1 MRQLTAVGD
10 QHTIALGRVYIT
22 AQLATCGGVTIT
34 VWAGPD
40 RRDAVAFSYADRR
53 IARTRYAQIRQLAAS
68 GATAEQIDQVV
79 NGGGSHAVE
88 AVRDILRDAVAAV
101 AADNSAAGARLA
113 APLQAAIEATEPQAE
128 QDRLDALADDIRAH
142 LSPARSFAEI
152 RDRHAAAIERDR
164 KAVA

>member
-10 QHTIALGRVYIT
+10 LHTITLGRVHIS

-40 RRDAVAFSYADRR
+40 RSDAVAFSYTDRR
-53 IARTRYAQIRQLAAS
+53 IARTRYAQIRQLAAT

-79 NGGGSHAVE
+79 HGGGNHAVE
-88 AVRDILRDAVAAV
+88 AVREILRDAVAA
-101 AADNSAAGARLA
+101 ATADDSPAGARVA
-113 APLQAAIEATEPQAE
+113 APLQAALADTETPSE
-128 QDRLDALADDIRAH
+128 RDRLDALAGDIRAH
-142 LSPARSFAEI
+142 LGPARSFAEI
-152 RDRHAAAIERDR
+152 RDRHAAALARDR